1 MALLETASAKI
12 IDATKAVVYT
22 VNTVYG
28 TWESV
33 KGTTITTYHKA
44 LAYTRT
50 ATMSY
55 RYVGL
60 TEGAANAK
68 ATELRNAFMFQ
79 RRESV
84 WDGENEEFVQKGSY
98 DISPMAEVSAV
109 HVEGA
114 MFEVR
119 VEVRES
125 DSLMRMQPESPA
137 TLFGPEET
145 RSYPT

>member
-1 MALLETASAKI
+1 MALLQTASAKV

-22 VNTVYG
+22 VSTVYG

-33 KGTTITTYHKA
+33 KGTSITTYHKA

-60 TEGAANAK
+60 TEAAANAK
-68 ATELRNAFMFQ
+68 ATELRKAFMFQ

-84 WDGENEEFVQKGSY
+84 WDGENEEFEQKGSF
-98 DISPMAEVSAV
+98 DIAPMAEVSAV

-125 DSLMRMQPESPA
+125 DSLMRMHPESPL

>member
-1 MALLETASAKI
+1 MALLQTASAKV

-22 VNTVYG
+22 VSTVYG
-28 TWESV
+28 TWEKV
-33 KGTTITTYHKA
+33 EGTTITTYHKA

-60 TEGAANAK
+60 MESVANAK
-68 ATELRNAFMFQ
+68 AAELRKAFFFQ

-84 WDGENEEFVQKGSY
+84 WDGANGEFVQKDSY
-98 DISPMAEVSAV
+98 DTSPMAEVSAV

-125 DSLMRMQPESPA
+125 DSLMRMHPESPA
-137 TLFGPEET
+137 TLFGPEEA

>member
-1 MALLETASAKI
+1 MALLQTASAKV
-12 IDATKAVVYT
+12 IDTTKAVVYT

-60 TEGAANAK
+60 TESAANAK
-68 ATELRNAFMFQ
+68 ATELRKAFMFQ

-84 WDGENEEFVQKGSY
+84 WDGENEEFVQKGRS
-98 DISPMAEVSAV
+98 ISCPKSK
-109 HVEGA
+109 
-114 MFEVR
+114 
-119 VEVRES
+119 
-125 DSLMRMQPESPA
+125 
-137 TLFGPEET
+137 
-145 RSYPT
+145 